1 MQTGMDLGFS
11 WIYFTEENSWTRSTG
26 HGWAVLLGPQWTGAV
41 WHRGREGV
49 WPTRGATAAMTHRR
63 CQTGRG
69 DEGEARARF
78 TEAQATAERW
88 RDGDGGQRCFSD
100 GEGMRGCA
108 RERGK
113 EWGRC
118 GDQRGAMRP
127 IYNAGGRSTGV
138 KNSVMAGSG
147 EYRGRRE

>member
-1 MQTGMDLGFS
+1 MGGAP
-11 WIYFTEENSWTRSTG
+11 RSTVDRSG
-26 HGWAVLLGPQWTGAV
+26 VAQGP
-41 WHRGREGV
+41 
-49 WPTRGATAAMTHRR
+49 RR
-63 CQTGRG
+63 CMADSWRNSSYDSPAMSDGRG

-78 TEAQATAERW
+78 TEAQATAERR
-88 RDGDGGQRCFSD
+88 RDGDGGQWCFSD
-100 GEGMRGCA
+100 GEGTRGCA

-127 IYNAGGRSTGV
+127 ISNAGGRSAGV
-138 KNSVMAGSG
+138 ENSVMAGSG